1 MSTDPKNIQF
11 QLVVKERRNNPRRQS
26 DKFNSELYKTFSS
39 QHCKS
44 CLDKSGDIIMLLSS
58 DMRVLYTT
66 SNFLTFFKN
75 KGALFTLSP
84 RFSLFSSKE
93 NIRFKNFFYK
103 KNKPSFFQLI
113 VTHTNDQNITLL
125 SCLRLSDQ
133 ISSQPDVAHCLIKFK
148 SSDHYQENWW
158 KTISQQFSLTNAEI
172 KLCSALISGKTLNE
186 FCRIS
191 GISQSTARTQLN
203 SIFTKTFTK
212 RQSDLMRLI
221 ILLI

>member
-1 MSTDPKNIQF
+1 M
-11 QLVVKERRNNPRRQS
+11 
-26 DKFNSELYKTFSS
+26 
-39 QHCKS
+39 
-44 CLDKSGDIIMLLSS
+44 
-58 DMRVLYTT
+58 
-66 SNFLTFFKN
+66 
-75 KGALFTLSP
+75 
-84 RFSLFSSKE
+84 
-93 NIRFKNFFYK
+93 
-103 KNKPSFFQLI
+103 I

-133 ISSQPDVAHCLIKFK
+133 ISSQPVVAHCLIKFK